1 MTIQPTSFRTPEFT
15 KTGSVLRQL
24 QGNLYALSQ
33 QERQIASGQLYERP
47 SDAPLAVRRMIT
59 WERWISRS
67 EKYEANIELATGR
80 LSTAEGTLDELN
92 EIIVRAREIAL
103 QQINASAT
111 DETRS
116 NAAVEISAMI
126 DETITLANRRF
137 ADRYLFAGTELTR
150 APFERVGDYVVYNG
164 DDQPSRVEI
173 SAGMVFSD
181 SVTGAQAFGGMSSEI
196 RGVADLGPIVTDSTL
211 LADLNGGRG
220 VRLGE
225 IEIRDG
231 TGERMRID
239 LTGAKT
245 VGDVVERINETG
257 FATVTMNASNNGIAL
272 SRPGADLTIVDVS
285 GGRVARDLGIAT
297 AGGGTTVVGADLD
310 PIARVTTALSELRDG
325 AGLDLSGLVIT
336 NGNLSATLDFSAA
349 ETLEDVINQINASGT
364 SVVARLSGDGRSL
377 MVQSNLAGAELRVEE
392 NGGTTAAELGLWVDV
407 DQLQLAALNG
417 GTGIFQADGAD
428 FRITTSDGTTIDIEL
443 AGASTLGE
451 VVELLNDHPEN
462 DGKFIAES
470 AGSPTRLRLTDTAG
484 GPDELQV
491 AAING
496 SYSASTLGLEG
507 ASTGGVLEGGD
518 LRPGGTRL
526 VSVFDG
532 FALLHQGLATS
543 DTTVLTRAL
552 EALENAETKVLETR
566 AEIGGQVRRLEISAR
581 RTELERLEMS
591 ELVSLEG
598 DTDLATAIVEFQQ
611 QQTVYQAALQTAA
624 ALIQPS
630 LLEFLG

>member
-24 QGNLYALSQ
+24 QGNLFALSQ

-92 EIIVRAREIAL
+92 EVVIRAREIAL

-111 DETRS
+111 EETRS

-150 APFERVGDYVVYNG
+150 APFERVGDYVVHNG

-173 SAGMVFSD
+173 AAGMVFSD

-231 TGERMRID
+231 SGERLRID
-239 LTGAKT
+239 LSGAKT

-257 FATVTMNASNNGIAL
+257 FATVTMNATDNGLAL

-285 GGRVARDLGIAT
+285 GGRAARDLGIAT
-297 AGGGTTVVGADLD
+297 AGGGTTVIGADLD

-364 SVVARLSGDGRSL
+364 SVIARLSSDGRSL

-428 FRITTSDGTTIDIEL
+428 FRITTSDGSTIDIEL

-451 VVELLNDHPEN
+451 VVELLNDHPDN
-462 DGKFIAES
+462 GGKFVAES
-470 AGSPTRLRLTDTAG
+470 AGNPTRLRLTDTAG
-484 GPDELQV
+484 GADELQV

-496 SYSASTLGLEG
+496 SYSASTLGIEG
-507 ASTGGVLEGGD
+507 ASTGGVLEGND

-532 FALLHQGLATS
+532 FALLYQGLATS
-543 DTTVLTRAL
+543 DTTVITRAL